1 MRASVADV
9 NAESVSFAGGQVWS
23 EPPFF
28 RRQVEKAAF
37 NVEKGNVDRRESN
50 ALTGHFVGRRSS
62 RRTRRP

>member
-1 MRASVADV
+1 MRKACLLPGDRFDL
-9 NAESVSFAGGQVWS
+9 NL
-23 EPPFF
+23 PFLEGELK
-28 RRQVEKAAF
+28 RQPWRAF